1 MSIYKN
7 KLINS
12 WDEFC
17 SMDFSDLIEFVRSLL
32 IDEKLSKKE
41 LSALLYI
48 STSDLDKILYDDL
61 PNVPLKTYLRIIA
74 LQTPDPHQRGKSKYD
89 KVEKELNE
97 KKNEF
102 LDALNQCKPDSKYLQ
117 QLRELARTNA
127 GNEKLCELIKYYTK

>member
-1 MSIYKN
+1 MNKDKC

-17 SMDFSDLIEFVRSLL
+17 SMVFSDLIEFVRSLL

-41 LSALLYI
+41 LAALLDI

>member
-41 LSALLYI
+41 LAALLDI

>member
-1 MSIYKN
+1 MAIYKN

-17 SMDFSDLIEFVRSLL
+17 SMVFSDLIEFVRSLL

-41 LSALLYI
+41 LAALLDI

-117 QLRELARTNA
+117 QLRALARINTN
-127 GNEKLCELIKYYTK
+127 NVKLCELIKYYTK

>member
-1 MSIYKN
+1 MAIYKN

-17 SMDFSDLIEFVRSLL
+17 SMVFSDLIEFVRSLL

-41 LSALLYI
+41 LAALLDI

-89 KVEKELNE
+89 KVEKKLHE

-102 LDALNQCKPDSKYLQ
+102 LDALEQCKPDSKYLQ
-117 QLRELARTNA
+117 QLRELARINTN
-127 GNEKLCELIKYYTK
+127 NVKLCELIKYYTK

>member
-1 MSIYKN
+1 MNKDKC
-7 KLINS
+7 KLINP
-12 WDEFC
+12 WDEFY

-41 LSALLYI
+41 LAALLDI
-48 STSDLDKILYDDL
+48 SASDLDKLLYNDL
-61 PNVPLKTYLRIIA
+61 PKIPLKTYLRIIA

-89 KVEKELNE
+89 KVEKELNG